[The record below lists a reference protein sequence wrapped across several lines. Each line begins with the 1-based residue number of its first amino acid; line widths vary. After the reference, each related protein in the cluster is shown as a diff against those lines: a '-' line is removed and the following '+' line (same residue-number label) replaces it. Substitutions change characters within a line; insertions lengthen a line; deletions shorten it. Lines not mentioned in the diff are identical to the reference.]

1 MPVLRL
7 AVAASGGRD
16 STALLH
22 CTARAA
28 AQLAITCGVSVH
40 VHALHVHHGLH
51 VHADAWLDHVAAQVK
66 RWARNG
72 LPLTFHHHRLLTAPQ
87 QGESVEAWA
96 RRERYA
102 ALEKMAN
109 ELGCDTVLLAHH
121 RRDQAE
127 TVLLQA
133 LRGAGPAGLAAMP
146 KAALRDGIQWLRP
159 WLNQSR
165 DAIDVYLK
173 RWQLGYIEDPSNVN
187 ARFARSRLRK
197 GSWLRLV
204 DDFPDAELAFAAV
217 AAHAHEAAECLRD
230 IARLDLER
238 CAQGPTLLI
247 DPWLELGSSRR
258 ANSLRT
264 WLTETRVGPVPES
277 LVKRLLAELPGKA
290 SGRWPFHS
298 AELRLHQSNLSVG
311 LDALPTRNSVMPVAC
326 CVDLSWPGVVSVSE
340 WRGHFVVEETH
351 GPGLDAS
358 ALTASVCRARAG
370 GEQFQATSKSVP
382 QRLKNHFQR
391 LGLPAWCRTGP
402 LVFANGKLVFVPG
415 LGMDAR
421 AQSLTASRRVTL
433 TWCPDPIAVNLDE
446 VSSG

>member
-1 MPVLRL
+1 MLRV

-28 AQLAITCGVSVH
+28 AQLAVTCGVELH

-51 VHADAWLDHVAAQVK
+51 VQADVWLDHVSAQVK
-66 RWARNG
+66 RWTRNG

-87 QGESVEAWA
+87 QGDSVEAWA

-102 ALEKMAN
+102 ALAKMAN
-109 ELGCDTVLLAHH
+109 TLGCDTVLLAQH

-146 KAALRDGIQWLRP
+146 KSALRDGIQWLRP

-165 DAIDVYLK
+165 EAIDAYIK
-173 RWQLGYIEDPSNVN
+173 RWRLGFVDDPSNVN
-187 ARFARSRLRK
+187 ARFARSRLRQ
-197 GSWLRLV
+197 GPWLRLV

-217 AAHAHEAAECLRD
+217 AARAHEAAECLLD
-230 IARLDLER
+230 IARIDLER
-238 CAQGPTLLI
+238 CTQGPTLLI
-247 DPWLELGSSRR
+247 ARWLELGASRR

-264 WLTETRVGPVPES
+264 WLTEARVGPVPES
-277 LVKRLLAELPGKA
+277 LIKRLLVELPGKA

-298 AELRLHQSNLSVG
+298 AELRLHQSTLSVG
-311 LDALPTRNSVMPVAC
+311 LGGLPTRHLAAPAAC
-326 CVDLSWPGVVSVSE
+326 SVDLSRPGAVSLSE
-340 WRGHFVVEETH
+340 WHGHFVVEVTQ
-351 GPGLDAS
+351 GPGLDAA
-358 ALTASVCRARAG
+358 ALTASVCCARAG
-370 GEQFQATSKSVP
+370 GEQFQATTKTVP

-391 LGLPAWCRTGP
+391 LGLPAWSRTGP

-421 AQSLTASRRVTL
+421 AQSTSAQRRVTL
-433 TWCPDPIAVNLDE
+433 TWCPDPTAVSLGE
-446 VSSG
+446 VSLG

>member
-1 MPVLRL
+1 MSLLRV

-28 AQLAITCGVSVH
+28 AQLAITCGVGLH

-51 VHADAWLDHVAAQVK
+51 VHADAWLDHVSAQVK

-72 LPLTFHHHRLLTAPQ
+72 LPLTLHHHRLLTAPQ

-102 ALEKMAN
+102 ALEKLAN

-146 KAALRDGIQWLRP
+146 KAASRDGIQWLRP

-165 DAIDVYLK
+165 DAIDVYVK
-173 RWQLGYIEDPSNVN
+173 RWQLGYVEDPSNVN
-187 ARFARSRLRK
+187 ARFARSRLRQ
-197 GSWLRLV
+197 GTWLRLV
-204 DDFPDAELAFAAV
+204 DEFPDAELAFAAV
-217 AAHAHEAAECLRD
+217 ATRANEAAECLRD

-238 CAQGPTLLI
+238 CAQGQTLLI

-290 SGRWPFHS
+290 SGRWPFHG

-311 LDALPTRNSVMPVAC
+311 LDTLPTRIATAPVAC
-326 CVDLSWPGVVSVSE
+326 CVDLSRPGVVSLAD
-340 WRGHFVVEETH
+340 WRGHFVVEETQ

-391 LGLPAWCRTGP
+391 LGMPVWSRTGP

-421 AQSLTASRRVTL
+421 AQSLTVSRRVTL

-446 VSSG
+446 VSLG

>member
-1 MPVLRL
+1 MLRV

-28 AQLAITCGVSVH
+28 AQLAITCGVSLH

-51 VHADAWLDHVAAQVK
+51 VHADSWLDHVSAQVK

-72 LPLTFHHHRLLTAPQ
+72 LPLTFHHHRLLTSPQ

-96 RRERYA
+96 RRERYV
-102 ALEKMAN
+102 ALAKMAN
-109 ELGCDTVLLAHH
+109 ELGCDAVLLAQH

-159 WLNQSR
+159 WLTQSR
-165 DAIDVYLK
+165 ESIDVYIN
-173 RWQLGYIEDPSNVN
+173 RWQLGYVDDPSNVN
-187 ARFARSRLRK
+187 ARFARSRLRQ
-197 GSWLRLV
+197 GTWLRLV
-204 DDFPDAELAFAAV
+204 DDFPDAELAFSSV
-217 AAHAHEAAECLRD
+217 AARAQEAAECLQD

-238 CAQGPTLLI
+238 CTKGQTLLI
-247 DPWLELGSSRR
+247 ARWLELGASRR

-298 AELRLHQSNLSVG
+298 AELRLHQSILSVG
-311 LDALPTRNSVMPVAC
+311 LGGLPTRLTTAPVAC
-326 CVDLSWPGVVSVSE
+326 SVDLSSPGVVSLSK
-340 WRGHFVVEETH
+340 WRGHFVVEETQ
-351 GPGLDAS
+351 GPGLEAS
-358 ALTASVCRARAG
+358 ALTASICRARAG

-391 LGLPAWCRTGP
+391 LGLPVWRRTGP

-421 AQSLTASRRVTL
+421 AQSSTALRRVTL
-433 TWCPDPIAVNLDE
+433 TWCPDPIAVSLGE
-446 VSSG
+446 VSLG